1 MTFPMLADFAL
12 RLACGLAALLL
23 LTPWRLVPPA
33 FFRTHCLVIL
43 GLLVLAALDASRL
56 GVRGSVLTGTVVA
69 AVLSYLAAVSWGLG
83 LPRLAVPV
91 TALVVGT
98 CAGVLVLV
106 SRSTDSQL
114 WALNGAGRLA
124 SAFLMGAT
132 LTAMLLGHHYLTAP
146 AMSIEPLKRF
156 VRSMAWGLG
165 ARGVLALVGLG
176 VWASLSA
183 TQSLPTA
190 SPLFLSVRW
199 GVGVLG
205 PAVATAL
212 TWKTVAIRSTQ
223 SATGILYIAMILVLF
238 GELTA
243 MVLSRETGFIL

>member
-56 GVRGSVLTGTVVA
+56 GVRGPVLTGIVIA

-91 TALVVGT
+91 TALAVGT

-106 SRSTDSQL
+106 SRSADPQL
-114 WALNGAGRLA
+114 WALN
-124 SAFLMGAT
+124 
-132 LTAMLLGHHYLTAP
+132 
-146 AMSIEPLKRF
+146 
-156 VRSMAWGLG
+156 
-165 ARGVLALVGLG
+165 
-176 VWASLSA
+176 
-183 TQSLPTA
+183 
-190 SPLFLSVRW
+190 
-199 GVGVLG
+199 
-205 PAVATAL
+205 
-212 TWKTVAIRSTQ
+212 
-223 SATGILYIAMILVLF
+223 
-238 GELTA
+238 
-243 MVLSRETGFIL
+243 